1 MAREPSRPRL
11 RPALVSFPREYSLPG
26 RPAAASPA
34 VQDAYRQTQFLLAQ
48 DLALFERAMNLQLA
62 IVAASAKTREPIA
75 AALLALWSRT
85 FAYLAGACSLA
96 GGGSYAACPPLLRTA
111 CDCIAAQRSLLATGA
126 ADFLEW
132 LPEAVRQDPTHA
144 ALAVERGRFRAG
156 SVLAEDERL
165 GATYR
170 LLTDLSMPHFGTTA
184 LQVAPDSSLQKLAL
198 TFADCTF
205 HLGWAELVFGWL
217 LVLAA
222 GQMETA
228 VASGAFAVEDEARR
242 EQERLS
248 AEIGAA
254 LANPRRCRVEEIEG
268 GRYLFHNF
276 RRRSSGV
283 PRRLVL

>member
-1 MAREPSRPRL
+1 MARESARPRL
-11 RPALVSFPREYSLPG
+11 RAALVSFPREYSLPG

-34 VQDAYRQTQFLLAQ
+34 VQDAHRQTQFLLSQ
-48 DLALFERAMNLQLA
+48 ELTLFERAMSLQLA

-85 FAYLAGACSLA
+85 FAYLAAGCSLA
-96 GGGSYAACPPLLRTA
+96 GTGSYAACPPLLRTA
-111 CDCIAAQRSLLATGA
+111 CDCIAAQRSLLTTGA
-126 ADFLEW
+126 SDFLEW
-132 LPEAVRQDPTHA
+132 LPGALRQDRSRA

-156 SVLAEDERL
+156 SVLAEDESL

-198 TFADCTF
+198 TFGDCTF

-217 LVLAA
+217 LALADR
-222 GQMETA
+222 QLETTA
-228 VASGAFAVEDEARR
+228 ASSAFAVTDEARLAR
-242 EQERLS
+242 ERLS
-248 AEIGAA
+248 GEIGNV
-254 LANPRRCRVEEIEG
+254 LASPRRCRVEEIEG
-268 GRYLFHNF
+268 GRYLIHNF